1 MEPAVKLFLVEDQQL
16 TRDAFTRALALNHRY
31 EVIGESA
38 NPKEALANLATYEAD
53 VIILDLAL
61 SHLSSLNAV
70 YQLREQ
76 GVKKPILIIAPNE
89 NPSDM
94 QAAIRAG
101 AQGCVA
107 KTAEFSEMES
117 AIDKLYRGETYLN
130 QAATSSQTAFSD
142 ERAWKR
148 PNTFEVLSKREQEIF
163 VLLAQ
168 GRKNSEIAKT
178 LCISTRTVD
187 THRSNILKKLQV
199 KSNAELVRLA
209 ITDGVLG
216 LG

>member
-1 MEPAVKLFLVEDQQL
+1 MEAVKLFLVEDQQL
-16 TRDAFTRALALNHRY
+16 TRDAFARAFALSDRY

-38 NPKEALANLATYEAD
+38 NPKEALVNLATCKAD

-76 GVKKPILIIAPNE
+76 GVKQPILILAPNE

-117 AIDKLYRGETYLN
+117 AIEKLFKGETYLN
-130 QAATSSQTAFSD
+130 PAVTSGNTSFSD
-142 ERAWKR
+142 ERAWRR
-148 PNTFEVLSKREQEIF
+148 PNTLEVLSKREQEIF

-168 GRKNSEIAKT
+168 GKKNREIGKA

>member
-16 TRDAFTRALALNHRY
+16 TRDAFARAFALNNRY
-31 EVIGESA
+31 EVTGESA
-38 NPKEALANLATYEAD
+38 NPKDALINLAKCDAD

-61 SHLSSLNAV
+61 SHISSLNAV

-76 GVKKPILIIAPNE
+76 GVKQPILILAPNE

-107 KTAEFSEMES
+107 KTADFSEMES
-117 AIDKLYRGETYLN
+117 AIDKLSKGETYLN
-130 QAATSSQTAFSD
+130 PAITNNHSAFGE
-142 ERAWKR
+142 ERVWKR

-168 GRKNSEIAKT
+168 GKKNREIGKS